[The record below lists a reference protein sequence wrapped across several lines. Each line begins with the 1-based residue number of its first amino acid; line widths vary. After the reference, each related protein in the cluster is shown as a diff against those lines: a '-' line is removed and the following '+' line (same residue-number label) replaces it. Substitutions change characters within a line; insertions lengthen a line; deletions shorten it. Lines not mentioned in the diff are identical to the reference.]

1 MIKFKPDLFSLSGP
15 NWHKINK
22 NDAKLFKFSGLP
34 EDKKKEI
41 KNILKIRGLEI
52 NSSNLLLEFRDS
64 KIVAKKLHSLS
75 PYKYKDLV
83 KTYEFLKEK
92 NSPTP
97 EISNLHYK
105 DDFLIKSFSRREI
118 YLNFTEGRYFNGSY
132 TDLIKTAKS
141 INLLNKITG
150 KISYSK
156 IEKISILPKRS
167 SEILEKFFYSLSK
180 DTIKL
185 NIKNINILK
194 KNETLIFKIYD
205 ELKKNLKLIQ
215 KRPEGIFHIDLHPHN
230 ILINKSHS
238 IIMDIE
244 SLKKTKYE
252 IATGFG
258 IFKLLR
264 QTLTKTRSEKN
275 FIHYSKKF
283 IEEIHGKDFSKID
296 VKILFQGAKF
306 EIFRRL
312 LIIMKGNLEG
322 NVSPWNKVLEI
333 QVNALSEV
341 KELEKIVTN

>member
-1 MIKFKPDLFSLSGP
+1 M
-15 NWHKINK
+15 
-22 NDAKLFKFSGLP
+22 
-34 EDKKKEI
+34 
-41 KNILKIRGLEI
+41 
-52 NSSNLLLEFRDS
+52 
-64 KIVAKKLHSLS
+64 
-75 PYKYKDLV
+75 
-83 KTYEFLKEK
+83 
-92 NSPTP
+92 
-97 EISNLHYK
+97 
-105 DDFLIKSFSRREI
+105 
-118 YLNFTEGRYFNGSY
+118 
-132 TDLIKTAKS
+132 
-141 INLLNKITG
+141 LNKITG

-244 SLKKTKYE
+244 
-252 IATGFG
+252 
-258 IFKLLR
+258 
-264 QTLTKTRSEKN
+264 KN

-341 KELEKIVTN
+341 KEL